1 MEVSKT
7 DLLSLL
13 KVLSVLEPYLDDIV
27 IVGGWVPFLY
37 QRYGQIP
44 SRHPVLRTAD
54 IDVVVP
60 RHIEERGRPAIDD
73 LLSGA
78 GYTTRNYGDEGSIV
92 KYELASPETEIEF
105 LTPEIGRPGKAALTV
120 QSGLN
125 AQALRYL
132 QILLEHTTKIEIN
145 DTIEDSEISLAVK
158 APLSE
163 AFIYQKG
170 LALSRRR
177 SDTSKISKD
186 LYYIFN
192 LLDSSKELRDSIPAE
207 IHSLSSQYARRWF
220 NTFKR
225 NLNNYFP
232 ESGAEGPALVV
243 SQYTGDM
250 PVDTFRNYVHR
261 TFRDFIRSLQ

>member
-1 MEVSKT
+1 MEVSET
-7 DLLSLL
+7 DLLSLF
-13 KVLSVLEPYLDDIV
+13 KALSVLEPYLDDIV

-37 QRYGQIP
+37 QRYGRIP
-44 SRHPVLRTAD
+44 ARHPVLRTAD
-54 IDVVVP
+54 IDFVVP
-60 RHIEERGRPAIDD
+60 RHIEECGRPAIDD

-132 QILLEHTTKIEIN
+132 QILLEHTRKIEIN
-145 DTIEDSEISLAVK
+145 DTIESSDISLAVK
-158 APLSE
+158 VPLPE

-177 SDTSKISKD
+177 SDTLKIYKD

-192 LLDSSKELRDSIPAE
+192 LLDSSKELRDTITSE
-207 IHSLSSQYARRWF
+207 IHSLSSQYASRWYKS
-220 NTFKR
+220 FKQ
-225 NLNNYFP
+225 NLVSYFP
-232 ESGAEGPALVV
+232 ESGADGPALVA
-243 SQYTGDM
+243 SQYTGEI
-250 PVDTFRNYVHR
+250 PIDTFRNYAHR
-261 TFRDFIRSLQ
+261 TFRNFIQSL